1 MSTTIPLERNA
12 WQAYFDAVSKG
23 LAGQQVE
30 IEIAALDIG
39 DQIAAQWLP
48 ALGVTYDARD
58 DVLAVIAEGLN
69 HLIHHPQQV
78 FVERDG
84 DALRSVHAT
93 DADGRSQIIRFRP
106 PPGA

>member
-1 MSTTIPLERNA
+1 MSTTIQLERGA
-12 WQAYFDAVSKG
+12 WQAYFDAASRR

-39 DQIAAQWLP
+39 DQIAAEWLP
-48 ALGVTYDARD
+48 TLGLSYDVRE

-69 HLIHHPQQV
+69 HMIHHPQQV
-78 FVERDG
+78 FVEQEG
-84 DALRSVHAT
+84 DALRSVQAT

-106 PPGA
+106 PPSA